1 MKSVD
6 EQLDREKLEA
16 LNKISQ
22 ELSNLACNNRDQLL
36 EYGGDYSE
44 GSDADCCRLLD
55 LMILSEC
62 VIFSLLTHDVVCD
75 NEEFA
80 EPPESINIAEDL
92 LVKFDQLV
100 ITEKIHADN

>member
-6 EQLDREKLEA
+6 NQLDKNKLEA

-22 ELSNLACNNRDQLL
+22 ELSDLACNNVEQLL

-44 GSDADCCRLLD
+44 GGDADVCRLLD
-55 LMILSEC
+55 LLLLSEC

-75 NEEFA
+75 TDEFA
-80 EPPESINIAEDL
+80 ETPASIILAEDL
-92 LVKFDQLV
+92 LVKFDKLV